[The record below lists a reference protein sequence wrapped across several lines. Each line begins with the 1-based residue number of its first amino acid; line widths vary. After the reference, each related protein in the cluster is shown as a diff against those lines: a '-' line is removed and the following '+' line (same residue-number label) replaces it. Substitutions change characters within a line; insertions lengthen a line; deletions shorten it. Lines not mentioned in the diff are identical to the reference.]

1 MLDKT
6 LLKDPVWKN
15 RNFLILWLSQSVSFF
30 GNQIFILGMPLF
42 IYEITGSGSKMAL
55 VYAFTM
61 MPYVVFG
68 ILGGGI
74 ADYFDRRRILF
85 IGNILVAVPLF
96 IMNILFYM
104 DSLLLWSIFIFVFI
118 ISSFEGIILSTFE
131 ATIPSL
137 VKRSELVSANS
148 LFELSNSAIYILGPM
163 LGGIII
169 ASFSPTV
176 AIIINAFSFL
186 IAGTLIYLIK
196 PSGNPVK
203 NTKRSVKNSLHN
215 FWEGV
220 LYLPKHRVL
229 RWGMLISTGTNIVLG
244 AFTVMLIF
252 HLKTVLNFSADTI
265 GIVLTVASISS
276 LISSG
281 FIAKQLSHFH
291 KGTIMII
298 SVIFMGVGVIGI
310 GFSTN
315 IILLLLMQFIYM
327 GCMTLYTINWRT
339 LRQEITPESMLGR
352 VSGVSRG
359 IAFSG
364 ASIGGFLSSFVIS
377 EFPTSTLFL
386 IQGLF
391 VMFIGMIA
399 ITSPLSHIK
408 KNQSK
413 DANLES

>member
-1 MLDKT
+1 
-6 LLKDPVWKN
+6 
-15 RNFLILWLSQSVSFF
+15 
-30 GNQIFILGMPLF
+30 
-42 IYEITGSGSKMAL
+42 
-55 VYAFTM
+55 
-61 MPYVVFG
+61 
-68 ILGGGI
+68 
-74 ADYFDRRRILF
+74 
-85 IGNILVAVPLF
+85 
-96 IMNILFYM
+96 
-104 DSLLLWSIFIFVFI
+104 
-118 ISSFEGIILSTFE
+118 
-131 ATIPSL
+131 
-137 VKRSELVSANS
+137 
-148 LFELSNSAIYILGPM
+148 
-163 LGGIII
+163 
-169 ASFSPTV
+169 
-176 AIIINAFSFL
+176 
-186 IAGTLIYLIK
+186 
-196 PSGNPVK
+196 
-203 NTKRSVKNSLHN
+203 
-215 FWEGV
+215 
-220 LYLPKHRVL
+220 
-229 RWGMLISTGTNIVLG
+229 MLISTGTNIVLG

-377 EFPTSTLFL
+377 KFPTSTLFL